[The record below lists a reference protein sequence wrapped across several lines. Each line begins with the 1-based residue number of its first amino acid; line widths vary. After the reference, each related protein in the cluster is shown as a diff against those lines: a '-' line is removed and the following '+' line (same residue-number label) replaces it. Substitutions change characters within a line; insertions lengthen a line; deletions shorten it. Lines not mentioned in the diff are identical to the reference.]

1 MIIPSSQTQTKEKRI
16 SSSVFWPD
24 VDPSTIREDQ
34 RIDNTVTPK
43 RLRMALIES
52 IATVNDALFKWRQS
66 CEVKGINSL
75 DEIQAEEI
83 DGTSILVHRYQRAV
97 GCLAKAIL
105 LERLRDFDA
114 TGKGERKAEYLT
126 DPIDDC
132 RRDHL
137 AAIAD
142 ITGRPRL
149 TIELI

>member
-1 MIIPSSQTQTKEKRI
+1 MIIPSSPPQTKERRI

-24 VDPSTIREDQ
+24 IDPSTIREDQ

-43 RLRMALIES
+43 RLRTALIES
-52 IATVNDALFKWRQS
+52 IASVNNALLQWRQS
-66 CEVKGINSL
+66 CEFIGIKSL

-97 GCLAKAIL
+97 GCLAKALI
-105 LERLRDFDA
+105 LERTRDFDA